1 MHHGLSTVARSLHKK
16 DLHEP
21 VCSVHRILRRRK
33 HACTPSHHS
42 IIPSR
47 SGFRLRTCN
56 LIHNF
61 GATGVYAG
69 VFCARVFVSVYKTEG
84 GGQTGII
91 RVRKIKALAARPSHR
106 LNSMER

>member
-1 MHHGLSTVARSLHKK
+1 MQRAQNTAS
-16 DLHEP
+16 
-21 VCSVHRILRRRK
+21 
-33 HACTPSHHS
+33 ACTPSHHS

-56 LIHNF
+56 LDNF

-69 VFCARVFVSVYKTEG
+69 GFCARVFVSVYKTEG

-106 LNSMER
+106 LNSIER